1 VTSPE
6 VIQHAKYPF
15 TKGAADYVS
24 KKGVSIET
32 ILSSAG
38 YREALERGVERVR
51 EAVSVHRVSMK
62 SEAKGSI
69 ELFSY
74 PVARLVVSLLAE
86 QGIIKYYARAEAARM
101 SDYLL
106 AEPSSREGALRV
118 LKELGVKFDV
128 SDNVYIPVPQYL
140 QVAPRRDEYKLV
152 NQVLGSG
159 GSKGTVVVR
168 DDGALIDLAE
178 NALRLRIEDEL
189 PLDLDD
195 RTRSTLMPYIDE
207 ISKTIYESWVRPV
220 EEKGEVI
227 LEAMPPCMHALL
239 DGLHQGTETTHHG
252 RFALTSFL
260 SSIGMNSKEIIEL
273 YSRRSDFKL
282 DLTKY
287 QVEHISGNI
296 SSTKYTPP
304 ECNTMRTYGLCVNM
318 DSLCKR
324 DWMKH
329 PLIYYRVKR
338 RGMEGKK

>member
-1 VTSPE
+1 VASVD
-6 VIQHAKYPF
+6 VIQYAKYPF
-15 TKGAADYVS
+15 TKAAVEYVA
-24 KKGVSIET
+24 KKGVSLQT
-32 ILSSAG
+32 ILTSGG

-51 EAVSVHRVSMK
+51 EAVSIHRVSKK
-62 SEAKGSI
+62 SESKRTF
-69 ELFSY
+69 ELYSY
-74 PVARLVVSLLAE
+74 PVARLIVSLLAE
-86 QGIIKYYARAEAARM
+86 QGIIKYYARAEAGRM
-101 SDYLL
+101 ADYVNE
-106 AEPSSREGALRV
+106 EPDKREASLRI
-118 LKELGVKFDV
+118 LKELGVKYTLAGDV
-128 SDNVYIPVPQYL
+128 LLPVPQYL
-140 QVAPRRDEYKLV
+140 MIAPRRDEYKLV

-159 GSKGTVVVR
+159 DSKGCVVLR
-168 DDGALIDLAE
+168 EDDALVDLAE
-178 NALRLRIEDEL
+178 SAFRIRIEDEL
-189 PLDLDD
+189 PLDVDES
-195 RTRSTLMPYIDE
+195 TRKTLTPYMGE
-207 ISKTIYESWVRPV
+207 ISQTIYESWVRPV

-239 DGLHQGTETTHHG
+239 DGIQQGTEITHHG

-260 SSIGMNSKEIIEL
+260 SSIGKSSKDIIEL
-273 YSRRSDFKL
+273 YNRRSDFKL